1 MAEST
6 QDAILKK
13 GDSASGSQITHPT
26 LFTPHFQTYEALK
39 IGYRHLVSDRPWRP
53 WNRWLHS
60 IATQPLVVL
69 GCNR

>member
-26 LFTPHFQTYEALK
+26 LFTPYFQTLRIIQNVFRK
-39 IGYRHLVSDRPWRP
+39 DRHP
-53 WNRWLHS
+53 
-60 IATQPLVVL
+60 
-69 GCNR
+69 